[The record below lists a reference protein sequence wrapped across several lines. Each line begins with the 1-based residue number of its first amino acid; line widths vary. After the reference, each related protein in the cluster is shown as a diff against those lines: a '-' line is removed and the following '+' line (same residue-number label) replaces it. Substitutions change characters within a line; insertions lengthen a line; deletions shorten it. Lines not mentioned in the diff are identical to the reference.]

1 MIYLTE
7 SVLNGCNSAIASNAF
22 GANAHTVVEGSR
34 NARPCLLLLQYS
46 NFTMKS
52 VHDISTTIFTPSND
66 QCSADACEE
75 TTQCCGDKQRVN
87 KACMEDNSQIVGVRL
102 TSSSSDP
109 ISKGKASGSECTSA
123 LRGGGQIL

>member
-1 MIYLTE
+1 
-7 SVLNGCNSAIASNAF
+7 
-22 GANAHTVVEGSR
+22 
-34 NARPCLLLLQYS
+34 
-46 NFTMKS
+46 MKS

-123 LRGGGQIL
+123 LRGGANFITITVMAHVKCMGKFFNFYGAPRYIWMCEKLQGLERVCRGRAN